1 MVGEKQGMSNL
12 KNSKK
17 SIVLAEGTFD
27 LLHYGHVY
35 YLTNAKKAGGENSRL
50 IVIVARDKTVEKLKG
65 RKPIIP
71 EDQRRAIVEAL
82 KVVDEAIL
90 GYEEM
95 DMIKVI
101 ERIKPDIIALGYDK
115 EKVEEKLKKYV
126 REKNLNIR
134 VIRIGKFE
142 GGELSSSS
150 HIKRKII
157 EEYKKKG
164 NDIKRDRKSTA

>member
-1 MVGEKQGMSNL
+1 MGDAKSV
-12 KNSKK
+12 KK
-17 SIVLAEGTFD
+17 RVVLAEGTFD

-35 YLTNAKKAGGENSRL
+35 YLTNAKKAGGENSKL

-95 DMIKVI
+95 NMAKVI
-101 ERIKPDIIALGYDK
+101 ERIKPDVIALGYDK
-115 EKVEEKLKKYV
+115 EEVERELKEYIKK
-126 REKNLNIR
+126 ENLNIKVVR
-134 VIRIGKFE
+134 IRKFSGKE
-142 GGELSSSS
+142 PSSSS
-150 HIKRKII
+150 HIKKKII
-157 EEYKKKG
+157 EEYQRRT
-164 NDIKRDRKSTA
+164 NLV